1 VKEAG
6 KPVIIKKV
14 KKVTGG
20 GAHGGSWKVA
30 YADFVTAMM
39 AFFLLM
45 WLINMVSPEKKAKLS
60 YYFKYYSIFDKG
72 GWSLI
77 AEGKGVLPDTQGT
90 DEQLAKIPQL
100 DTDKR
105 PPTPGEAEADEQKQ
119 IKRGDVER
127 QKLKQELKQEIEKK
141 LSEFKNQISVSI
153 HNKDVRIE
161 IMDAEGKPIFP
172 LGSAEL
178 NPNGKN
184 ILAVL
189 SEKLKTVGNKISIE
203 GHTDAVSFA
212 PGKKMTNWELS
223 TERGNAARRFLEAA
237 GIYPERIAMVVG
249 YAATKPLIK
258 DNPTHPQ
265 NRRICIVILGAD
277 NATAT
282 AEDIPAETT
291 TTIPEGVPDLFPEKI
306 EPHLNQP
313 ATHGSLQTTAP
324 QVQDNQTQRKK

>member
-1 VKEAG
+1 VKESG

-45 WLINMVSPEKKAKLS
+45 WLINMTSPEKKAKLS

-77 AEGKGVLPDTQGT
+77 AEGKGVLKDAEGT
-90 DEQLAKIPQL
+90 DEQMAKIPQL

-105 PPTPGEAEADEQKQ
+105 PVTPGEGAGDAQKQ
-119 IKRGDVER
+119 VRVGDVER
-127 QKLKQELKQEIEKK
+127 QKRKRELKEEIDRK
-141 LSEFKNQISVSI
+141 LGAFKDQVSVSI
-153 HNKDVRIE
+153 HKKDVRIE
-161 IMDAEGKPIFP
+161 IMDVEGRPIFP

-178 NPNGKN
+178 NPNGRN
-184 ILAVL
+184 ILGVI
-189 SEKLKTVGNKISIE
+189 SEKLKTLGNRIAIE

-212 PGKKMTNWELS
+212 PGKRMTNWELS
-223 TERGNAARRFLEAA
+223 TERGNTARRFLEAA
-237 GIYPERIAMVVG
+237 GILPERIAMVVG
-249 YAATKPLIK
+249 YAATRPLIK
-258 DNPTHPQ
+258 ENPDDPR

-277 NATAT
+277 NATAE
-282 AEDIPAETT
+282 AEEVGPETT
-291 TTIPEGVPDLFPEKI
+291 TTIPEGVPDVFPEKI
-306 EPHLNQP
+306 DQHIGIPAAPGAPQP
-313 ATHGSLQTTAP
+313 AGKAG
-324 QVQDNQTQRKK
+324 DNQSHKQ

>member
-77 AEGKGVLPDTQGT
+77 AEGKGALRDAAGT
-90 DEQLAKIPQL
+90 DEQLSKIPQL

-105 PPTPGEAEADEQKQ
+105 PPTPGEGTADAQKQ
-119 IKRGDVER
+119 VKVGDVER
-127 QKLKQELKQEIEKK
+127 QKLKQELKREIEKK
-141 LSEFKNQISVSI
+141 LGALKNQVSVTV
-153 HNKDVRIE
+153 HKKDVRIE
-161 IMDAEGKPIFP
+161 IMDAEGRPIFP

-178 NPNGKN
+178 NPNGKS

-189 SEKLKTVGNKISIE
+189 SEKLKTLGNKISIE

-223 TERGNAARRFLEAA
+223 TERGNTARRFLETA
-237 GIYPERIAMVVG
+237 GIYPERMAMVVG
-249 YAATKPLIK
+249 YADTKPLIK
-258 DNPTHPQ
+258 EDPNDPR
-265 NRRICIVILGAD
+265 NRRICVVILGSD
-277 NATAT
+277 NATAD
-282 AEDIPAETT
+282 AEDIPPEST
-291 TTIPEGVPDLFPEKI
+291 TTIPEGVPDSFPEKI
-306 EPHLNQP
+306 DAHIGRP
-313 ATHGSLQTTAP
+313 ADVPRAADQAR
-324 QVQDNQTQRKK
+324 DNQSLHK

>member
-1 VKEAG
+1 MKEAG

-77 AEGKGVLPDTQGT
+77 AEGKGVLPDAAGT
-90 DEQLAKIPQL
+90 DEQLSKIPQL

-105 PPTPGEAEADEQKQ
+105 PPTPGEGKVDNQTQ
-119 IKRGDVER
+119 VKRGDIER
-127 QKLKQELKQEIEKK
+127 QKLKRDLNETIQKK
-141 LSEFKNQISVSI
+141 LSAYKDQISVSI
-153 HNKDVRIE
+153 HKQDVRIE

-184 ILAVL
+184 ILGVL
-189 SEKLKTVGNKISIE
+189 CEKLKTLGNKIAIE

-237 GIYPERIAMVVG
+237 GVYPERIGMVVG
-249 YAATKPLIK
+249 YAATRPLIK
-258 DNPTHPQ
+258 ENPNDPR
-265 NRRICIVILGAD
+265 NRRICIVILGSD
-277 NATAT
+277 NATPEV
-282 AEDIPAETT
+282 EDIPPEST
-291 TTIPEGVPDLFPEKI
+291 TTIPETVPDIFPEKI
-306 EPHLNQP
+306 DQHINKPVAPVAPIP
-313 ATHGSLQTTAP
+313 AQEA
-324 QVQDNQTQRKK
+324 DNQSAKQ

>member
-1 VKEAG
+1 MKEAG

-14 KKVTGG
+14 KKITGG

-77 AEGKGVLPDTQGT
+77 AEGKGVLPDTAGT
-90 DEQLAKIPQL
+90 DEQFAKIPQL

-105 PPTPGEAEADEQKQ
+105 PQTPGEGKVDNQTQ
-119 IKRGDVER
+119 VKRGEVER
-127 QKLKQELKQEIEKK
+127 QKLKRELNETIEKK
-141 LSEFKNQISVSI
+141 LGAYKDQISVSI
-153 HNKDVRIE
+153 HKQDVRIE

-184 ILAVL
+184 ILGVL
-189 SEKLKTVGNKISIE
+189 CEKLKTLGNRIAIE

-237 GIYPERIAMVVG
+237 GVLPERIAKVVG
-249 YAATKPLIK
+249 YAATRPLIK
-258 DNPTHPQ
+258 EDPNDPR

-277 NATAT
+277 NATEES
-282 AEDIPAETT
+282 EDIPPETT
-291 TTIPEGVPDLFPEKI
+291 TSIPEGVPDIFPEKI
-306 EPHLNQP
+306 DEHIGKPNMPIVPIPELR
-313 ATHGSLQTTAP
+313 
-324 QVQDNQTQRKK
+324 QDNQTPAQ